1 MTWAE
6 DRATL
11 GSDLSAVSGAQTEAG
26 QAGPVVTQGL
36 FITPRRHGIG
46 GQTGVA

>member
-11 GSDLSAVSGAQTEAG
+11 GSDLSADPGAQTEAG
-26 QAGPVVTQGL
+26 VV
-36 FITPRRHGIG
+36 
-46 GQTGVA
+46 